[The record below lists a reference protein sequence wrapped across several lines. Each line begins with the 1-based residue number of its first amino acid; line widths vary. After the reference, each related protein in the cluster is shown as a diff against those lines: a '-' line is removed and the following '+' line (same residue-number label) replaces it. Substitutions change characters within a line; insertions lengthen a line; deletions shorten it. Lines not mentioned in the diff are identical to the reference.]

1 MRLYRLGILVAMGCL
16 VAACGPWGNG
26 DGDGS
31 VGQDGAPAD
40 AGVQPDAAPWPD
52 AAPPP
57 FPRGNVY
64 VAGSRNAKVFEFDP
78 ELNPVSSWTHPA
90 FGDVLPEPGQD
101 LSIGPAGMV
110 FDSQGRLV
118 VAAYAEFCVFSEPG
132 VVLACHP
139 KISSQATEN
148 IIFDLDGNL
157 YTTTATGGTDE
168 IHKYDSGYGYVTTF
182 HMPTGNVTGVT
193 CDPQGNLY
201 FGSQLGGGNGSV
213 IYKVDKVTLL
223 PLDTLSISGNV
234 EGLQFASDGNLL
246 AATGADIGIL
256 RITPTSPTTVLQ
268 TITRPDLHFSVPL
281 TIDNTDRIYTA
292 DYENGSGTAPADLFI
307 FDDSGTISATALPS
321 EVWGPFG
328 MVVAGVYLPCGAF
341 VPQ

>member
-1 MRLYRLGILVAMGCL
+1 MRLHRFLILMAAGGL
-16 VAACGPWGNG
+16 VCACGPKSNG
-26 DGDGS
+26 VDDAGA
-31 VGQDGAPAD
+31 GQDGAAAD
-40 AGVQPDAAPWPD
+40 AGVPADAAVLPD

-64 VAGSRNAKVFEFDP
+64 VAGSRNAMVFEFDP
-78 ELNPVSSWTHPA
+78 DLNPISSWTHPA
-90 FGDVLPEPGQD
+90 FGVVLPAPGQIFSD
-101 LSIGPAGMV
+101 GPAGMV

-118 VAAYAEFCVFSEPG
+118 VAALSEFCVFAEPG
-132 VVLACHP
+132 VVHECHP
-139 KISSQATEN
+139 KTVSQPTEN

-168 IHKYDSGYGYVTTF
+168 IHKYDSDYNYVTTF
-182 HMPTGNVTGVT
+182 NMPTSNVTGVT

-213 IYKVDKVTLL
+213 IYKVDKITLQ
-223 PLDTLSISGNV
+223 PLDTLSIIGNV
-234 EGLQFASDGNLL
+234 EGLQFAADGNLL

-256 RITPTSPTTVLQ
+256 RLTPASPTTVLQ
-268 TITRPDLHFSVPL
+268 TITRPDLHFPVPL
-281 TIDNTDRIYTA
+281 TVDNSNRIYTA

-307 FDDSGTISATALPS
+307 FDDTGTVSASALAT
-321 EVWGPFG
+321 EVYGPFG
-328 MVVAGVYLPCGAF
+328 VVVAGVYLPCGAY